1 MSSGLG
7 FSQALTHPTTEYA
20 SNAWRSLGL
29 TSSALGVAARHG
41 VLGLKGPSLVPL
53 VLPTPPEG
61 SRTEPTPSAEGVMGR
76 DPDPDPIPIPI
87 PPRDGGAE
95 AVRDAAREPGRV
107 AAELASR
114 VTEALRL
121 GFKDRRVR
129 DLKVYGLRV

>member
-1 MSSGLG
+1 
-7 FSQALTHPTTEYA
+7 
-20 SNAWRSLGL
+20 
-29 TSSALGVAARHG
+29 
-41 VLGLKGPSLVPL
+41 
-53 VLPTPPEG
+53 
-61 SRTEPTPSAEGVMGR
+61 MGR